1 MHTISPST
9 ALTSN
14 RIILLSQLIG
24 QELSGFNSVINLC
37 SMEGEGQGGG
47 GGGEGWSGIAT
58 NRELINA
65 NEFTG
70 ITPIL

>member
-9 ALTSN
+9 VLTSN

-37 SMEGEGQGGG
+37 SMEGEGQERGRR
-47 GGGEGWSGIAT
+47 SGIAV

-65 NEFTG
+65 NEFIG

>member
-9 ALTSN
+9 VLTSN

-37 SMEGEGQGGG
+37 SMEGEGQERGRR
-47 GGGEGWSGIAT
+47 SGIAA

-65 NEFTG
+65 NEFIG

>member
-9 ALTSN
+9 VLTSN
-14 RIILLSQLIG
+14 RIILLPQLIG

-37 SMEGEGQGGG
+37 SMEGEGQERGRR
-47 GGGEGWSGIAT
+47 SGIAT

-65 NEFTG
+65 NEFIG